1 MAKKSGISTLMGGDN
16 WIWGIYCILIFISII
31 EMASASSRLA
41 YRQITNDNP
50 LTGHAKFLIIGFF
63 VFVWGFQNLTRAN
76 IKWVNLF
83 GTLCYVGGV
92 LLMAALP
99 VVGTSVNGAFR
110 DIAGIQPVEL
120 CKLGVVIC
128 LCRAVTNPNWDFRS
142 KILPKDKEPR
152 RFALMLFM
160 IALAAGPIAIQN
172 LSSAL
177 ILGFASFGIM
187 FAGEVKFKY
196 LLRTVG
202 VLAIVGGL
210 FVGALFGLHQ
220 LNASSEAAGGRHHT
234 DMGLVSRANTW
245 EYRLFH
251 GDDTPLW
258 EQSLTDENTQ
268 VLCAHMAIANSK
280 GVGRFVGESQLR
292 DHLPEAYSDYVYAII
307 FEETG
312 VLGAAFV
319 MLLYFALLWRCYHLS
334 LRTSNPLIRM
344 LMIGLPLIIVIQAL
358 IHMGVCTDAMFVTG
372 QPLPLISRGGMS
384 GMATSAC
391 FGILLGLS
399 STIEREE
406 ASNSQSSNEE

>member
-1 MAKKSGISTLMGGDN
+1 LAKKSGISTLMGGDN

-83 GTLCYVGGV
+83 GTLCYIGGV
-92 LLMAALP
+92 LLMFALP

-128 LCRAVTNPNWDFRS
+128 LCRAVSASNSDF
-142 KILPKDKEPR
+142 KLPFFRVNTDKR
-152 RFALMLFM
+152 RYYFMLAM
-160 IALAAGPIAIQN
+160 IGLAALPIAIQN

-177 ILGFASFGIM
+177 ILGFTAFGIM

-196 LLRTVG
+196 LFRTIGLLG
-202 VLAIVGGL
+202 VVGGI
-210 FVGALFGLHQ
+210 FVGTLFGLHQ
-220 LNASSEAAGGRHHT
+220 LNASSEASGGKHHT
-234 DMGLVSRANTW
+234 NMGLLSRANTW

-251 GDDTPLW
+251 GDSTPLW
-258 EQSLTDENTQ
+258 EQSLNDENTQ
-268 VLCAHMAIANSK
+268 VLCAHMAIANSN

-319 MLLYFALLWRCYHLS
+319 MLLYFALLWRCYRLS
-334 LRTSNPLIRM
+334 LQTNNQLIKL

-406 ASNSQSSNEE
+406 GEKKLSSNVE

>member
-1 MAKKSGISTLMGGDN
+1 MGGDN

-50 LTGHAKFLIIGFF
+50 LTGHVRFLLVGFF
-63 VFVWGFQNLTRAN
+63 LFVWAFQNLTHAN
-76 IKWVNLF
+76 LKWVKLF
-83 GTLCYVGGV
+83 GIICYVGGV
-92 LLMAALP
+92 VLMAALP
-99 VVGTSVNGAFR
+99 IIGTNVNGAFR

-128 LCRAVTNPNWDFRS
+128 LCRAVSATNNDF
-142 KILPKDKEPR
+142 KLPFFRTDTEVR
-152 RFALMLFM
+152 RYYFMLAM

-177 ILGFASFGIM
+177 ILGFTSFGIM

-196 LLRTVG
+196 LFRTVG
-202 VLAIVGGL
+202 VLAIAGGL

-220 LNASSEAAGGRHHT
+220 LNSSSEAGGGRHHT
-234 DMGLVSRANTW
+234 EMGLLSRANTW

-258 EQSLTDENTQ
+258 EQTLKDENMQ
-268 VLCAHMAIANSK
+268 VLCAHMAIANSN

-307 FEETG
+307 FEEMG

-334 LRTSNPLIRM
+334 LRTNDQMIRL

-406 ASNSQSSNEE
+406 ANKNNSSNEE

>member
-50 LTGHAKFLIIGFF
+50 LTGHAKYLIIGFF

-76 IKWVNLF
+76 IKWVKIF
-83 GTLCYVGGV
+83 GLLCYVGGV

-99 VVGTSVNGAFR
+99 VIGTSVNGAFR

-128 LCRAVTNPNWDFRS
+128 LCRAIAASDSDF
-142 KILPKDKEPR
+142 KLPYFRKDTELK
-152 RFALMLFM
+152 RFYFMAAM
-160 IALAAGPIAIQN
+160 IALAAIPIAIQN

-177 ILGFASFGIM
+177 ILGFASLGIM

-196 LLRTVG
+196 LFRSILG
-202 VLAIVGGL
+202 LALVGGL

-234 DMGLVSRANTW
+234 NIGLLSRANTW

-251 GDDTPLW
+251 GDSIPLW

-268 VLCAHMAIANSK
+268 VLCAHMAIANSN

-292 DHLPEAYSDYVYAII
+292 DYLPEAYSDYVYAII

-334 LRTSNPLIRM
+334 LRTNNQLIRL
-344 LMIGLPLIIVIQAL
+344 LMIGLPLIIIIQAL

-406 ASNSQSSNEE
+406 ADNNRSSKEE

>member
-16 WIWGIYCILIFISII
+16 WIWGIYCILIFISIV

-50 LTGHAKFLIIGFF
+50 LTGHAKYLIIGFF

-76 IKWVNLF
+76 LKWVKLF
-83 GTLCYVGGV
+83 GALCYAGGV
-92 LLMAALP
+92 ALMYSLP
-99 VVGTSVNGAFR
+99 VLGSSVNGAFR
-110 DIAGIQPVEL
+110 AIGGIQPVEL

-128 LCRAVTNPNWDFRS
+128 LCRAIAAQDSDF
-142 KILPKDKEPR
+142 KHHWFKENTEFR
-152 RFALMLFM
+152 RYLFM
-160 IALAAGPIAIQN
+160 AGLVFVATFPILIQN

-177 ILGFASFGIM
+177 IVGFASFGIM
-187 FAGEVKFKY
+187 FIGAVNFKY
-196 LLRTVG
+196 LWQTILIGG
-202 VLAIVGGL
+202 VLGGL
-210 FVGALFGLHQ
+210 FVGGLFGLHQ
-220 LNASSEAAGGRHHT
+220 LNLSSEAGGGQHHT
-234 DMGLVSRANTW
+234 NLGLMSRANTW

-251 GDDTPLW
+251 GDSTPLW
-258 EQSLTDENTQ
+258 EQPLKDKNQQ
-268 VLCAHMAIANSK
+268 VLCAHMAIANSN

-319 MLLYFALLWRCYHLS
+319 MLLYFVLLWRCYKIS
-334 LRTSNPLIRM
+334 QRTDNQLMRL

-384 GMATSAC
+384 SMATSAC

-399 STIEREE
+399 STIERDE
-406 ASNSQSSNEE
+406 AEKRVKNEE